1 MGRSMWR
8 KRIITVLL
16 IVLIIVTIGY
26 LLIVRSEI
34 RQFAGTYK
42 AVDAADSEYELTLS
56 KTGKISVADVGAGNP
71 VLEGHIYKSPFK
83 TEYYLKAGG
92 ETDDVFLDLGECKG
106 KAKVW
111 LSAIGQTYVDPAVY
125 RIIIIETETAHMK
138 FNEKSY
144 FK

>member
-1 MGRSMWR
+1 MSC
-8 KRIITVLL
+8 
-16 IVLIIVTIGY
+16 
-26 LLIVRSEI
+26 RSELN
-34 RQFAGTYK
+34 ANS
-42 AVDAADSEYELTLS
+42 VLTNRRE
-56 KTGKISVADVGAGNP
+56 VC
-71 VLEGHIYKSPFK
+71 
-83 TEYYLKAGG
+83 G

-125 RIIIIETETAHMK
+125 RIIIIETETAHMQ